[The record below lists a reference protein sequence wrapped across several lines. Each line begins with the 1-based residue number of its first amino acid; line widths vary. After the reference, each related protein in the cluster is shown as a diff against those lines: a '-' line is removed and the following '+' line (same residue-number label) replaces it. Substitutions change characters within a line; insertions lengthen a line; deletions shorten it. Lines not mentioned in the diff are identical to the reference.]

1 MGYPGQTKVVRPT
14 TGRILRAD
22 LFLTGVLPAPQD
34 PESNPSPIHSGE
46 ERTSMN
52 SRTTHEAQS
61 DARPSAATPRPKAQG
76 PSVAERI
83 ADQLRDDIL
92 RGRYQTGDRLP
103 SERELADRFGAHRG
117 AIREALKKLE
127 QLGIAEIKPGGAR
140 AAPIETASLDVVQY
154 LIELDPP
161 HNPELFDQVLE
172 MFGGVFSLAARLGA
186 ERANDAQRTQAI
198 EILEQLKNEKIP
210 LAEEQLLIQA
220 LSQILIE
227 ASGNMVLGL
236 VRHGLQNRYLER
248 MTERGTVLRPADAE
262 RGPIL
267 ERLIRALAESDGAGA
282 ADATFE
288 INQAVR
294 RNALTLWK
302 TQQAE
307 AIHQTENKEHTG

>member
-1 MGYPGQTKVVRPT
+1 
-14 TGRILRAD
+14 
-22 LFLTGVLPAPQD
+22 
-34 PESNPSPIHSGE
+34 
-46 ERTSMN
+46 MN

-61 DARPSAATPRPKAQG
+61 DARPSAVPPRHRTQG